1 MTHCDNEKGYVMKS
15 PGAVCGPWLVCL
27 LAVFDC
33 LRDEEKEFPG
43 RLIGGEGQH

>member
-1 MTHCDNEKGYVMKS
+1 MTQCDDEKGYVMKS

-33 LRDEEKEFPG
+33 LRDGEKEFPG